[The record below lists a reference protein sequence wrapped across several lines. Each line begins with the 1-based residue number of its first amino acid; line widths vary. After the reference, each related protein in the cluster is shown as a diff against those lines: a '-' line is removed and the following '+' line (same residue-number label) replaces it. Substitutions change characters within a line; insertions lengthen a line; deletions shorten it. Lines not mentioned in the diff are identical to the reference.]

1 MGRKHKP
8 LDTRI
13 EIVTPEN
20 IGFQYRIAGP
30 FRRLP
35 AYLIDLAI
43 RFGVLGAT
51 LVAIGIVFG
60 MADIEGVGFG
70 LWMLLF
76 FLMTWF
82 YGGFFETIWNGQTP
96 GKRIMHIRVLSAD
109 GQAINA
115 LQAVLRNVLRAADVL
130 PFGYLLGLLTASM
143 NDRFQRLGDLA
154 CGTMVVIEERQ
165 WLGGVAQV
173 QDPLVHRLASE
184 IPVGF
189 QPDRAL
195 AQTLAA
201 YVGRRLN
208 FPPVRRAQ
216 LACYLA
222 DPLGEQLG
230 LPADIDPD
238 RLLCALYQRTF
249 VTEEELGAQLA
260 AAGTTVAGTSPFAP
274 DVPSTTATTSVIAT
288 ASGDSSRKS
297 AQLAAGLVFAAH
309 NQNMTTKR

>member
-35 AYLIDLAI
+35 AYLIDVVI
-43 RFGVLGAT
+43 RFGIMG
-51 LVAIGIVFG
+51 VALIVFLIVFG
-60 MADIEGVGFG
+60 MAQIMGVGWG
-70 LWMLLF
+70 LWLLLLF
-76 FLMTWF
+76 LMDWF

-96 GKRIMHIRVLSAD
+96 GKRMMQIRVLSSD

-173 QDPLVHRLASE
+173 QDPLVHRLAAE
-184 IPVGF
+184 IPISF

-208 FPPVRRAQ
+208 FPPV
-216 LACYLA
+216 
-222 DPLGEQLG
+222 
-230 LPADIDPD
+230 
-238 RLLCALYQRTF
+238 
-249 VTEEELGAQLA
+249 
-260 AAGTTVAGTSPFAP
+260 
-274 DVPSTTATTSVIAT
+274 
-288 ASGDSSRKS
+288 
-297 AQLAAGLVFAAH
+297 
-309 NQNMTTKR
+309 

>member
-1 MGRKHKP
+1 MGQNHKP

-43 RFGVLGAT
+43 RVGVAVVALI
-51 LVAIGIVFG
+51 AIGIFFG
-60 MADIEGVGFG
+60 LAQIEGVGIG
-70 LWMLLF
+70 LWLLML
-76 FLMTWF
+76 FLMDWF

-96 GKRIMHIRVLSAD
+96 GKRIMHIRVLSSD

-115 LQAVLRNVLRAADVL
+115 LQAVLRNVLRAADML
-130 PFGYLLGLLTASM
+130 PFGYLLGLMTASM

-154 CGTMVVIEERQ
+154 CRTMVVIEERQ

-173 QDPLVHRLASE
+173 QDHFVNRLASE

-189 QPDRAL
+189 QPDRTL

-208 FPPVRRAQ
+208 FPPARREQ
-216 LACYLA
+216 LAQYLA
-222 DPLGEQLG
+222 DPLGERLG
-230 LPADIDPD
+230 LPADTDPD

-249 VTEEELGAQLA
+249 ITEEELEEQSA
-260 AAGTTVAGTSPFAP
+260 AAPGSPLAPTNPFA
-274 DVPSTTATTSVIAT
+274 TTAGSAT
-288 ASGDSSRKS
+288 
-297 AQLAAGLVFAAH
+297 Q
-309 NQNMTTKR
+309 

>member
-1 MGRKHKP
+1 MGRTRKP

-43 RFGVLGAT
+43 RLGVA
-51 LVAIGIVFG
+51 LVAFIAVGIVFG
-60 MADIEGVGFG
+60 LAQIWGVGTG
-70 LWMLLF
+70 LWLLLI
-76 FLMTWF
+76 FLMDWF

-96 GKRIMHIRVLSAD
+96 GKRIMRIRVLSSD
-109 GQAINA
+109 GQPINA
-115 LQAVLRNVLRAADVL
+115 LQAVLRNVLRAADML
-130 PFGYLLGLLTASM
+130 PFGYMVGLMTASM

-154 CGTMVVIEERQ
+154 CRTMVVIEERQ

-173 QDPLVHRLASE
+173 QDPLVHRLAAE

-208 FPPVRRAQ
+208 FPPARRAQ

-222 DPLGEQLG
+222 DPLGERLG
-230 LPADIDPD
+230 LPRDTDPD

-249 VTEEELGAQLA
+249 ITEGEPQEQLA
-260 AAGTTVAGTSPFAP
+260 STRSPFAP
-274 DVPSTTATTSVIAT
+274 TTTSADK
-288 ASGDSSRKS
+288 ASENP
-297 AQLAAGLVFAAH
+297 AELAAGLVFAAH
-309 NQNMTTKR
+309 NRNTTTTP

>member
-1 MGRKHKP
+1 MGRKRKP

-35 AYLIDLAI
+35 AYLIDVAI
-43 RFGVLGAT
+43 RFGVAI
-51 LVAIGIVFG
+51 VALIVIGIIFG
-60 MADIEGVGFG
+60 MAQIWGVGVG
-70 LWMLLF
+70 LWLLLLF
-76 FLMTWF
+76 LMDWF

-96 GKRIMHIRVLSAD
+96 GKRLMRIRVLSSD

-115 LQAVLRNVLRAADVL
+115 LQAVLRNILRAADWL
-130 PFGYLLGLLTASM
+130 PFGYLLGLLTATM

-165 WLGGVAQV
+165 WLAGVAQV
-173 QDPLVHRLASE
+173 QDPLVHRLAAE

-208 FPPVRRAQ
+208 FPPERRAQ

-222 DPLGEQLG
+222 EPLGERLG
-230 LPADIDPD
+230 LPADTDPD

-249 VTEEELGAQLA
+249 ITEEELEEQPASAPQ
-260 AAGTTVAGTSPFAP
+260 SPFATSNP
-274 DVPSTTATTSVIAT
+274 FATTAGAKT
-288 ASGDSSRKS
+288 R
-297 AQLAAGLVFAAH
+297 
-309 NQNMTTKR
+309 